1 MQSIRRKITFGYYLF
16 AACMIGLA
24 MFSYASL
31 RFLEQRLDWG
41 VAVAGFLDM
50 TLEMRRFEKNYF
62 LFGKAEDAA
71 AAQAYAGEALNL
83 LEEHSAA
90 YRELAATAELQQ
102 LQDWL
107 ERYSLQMARLV
118 HAAGVRTGAHADE
131 RAATEADIRE
141 LGRRLSAHAEHIS
154 AREHEAMREVLG
166 RSRTVLVGLLIAV
179 TLFSLILAHLL
190 TRAVVQP
197 LRRLEQDLQALG
209 RGKLETLPTR
219 SGEREIRSF
228 TQAFNRT
235 LHELELRRRYLVQAE
250 KLASLGTLVSGVAH
264 ELNNPLSNISTSTQ
278 LLVEELDAA
287 DPAQTRAWL
296 RDVEEQTERA
306 RHIVAT
312 LLDFSRDKPFALQR
326 VSLRSTID
334 KTLTLLRAQLAAGCE
349 VRVDV
354 PASLRLDADPQKLQQ
369 VFVNLIGNAVE
380 AGARRI
386 RVEAPVG
393 ATDAMLESY
402 VWTRPPTAAE
412 ALDNALFIAVA
423 DDGPGIP
430 AEVLP
435 KVFDPFFTTK
445 DVGQG
450 SGLGLYLVQEILQR
464 HGGSIGVASTP
475 GEGSQFLIRLPRTA
489 EDGA

>member
-1 MQSIRRKITFGYYLF
+1 MQSIRRKITFGHYLF

-83 LEEHSAA
+83 LEQHSAA
-90 YRELAATAELQQ
+90 YRGLAADAELRQ

-107 ERYSLQMARLV
+107 ERYSLRMARLV
-118 HAAGVRTGAHADE
+118 HAAGADAGE

-197 LRRLEQDLQALG
+197 LRRLEQDLQAVG
-209 RGKLETLPTR
+209 RGKLEALPTR
-219 SGEREIRSF
+219 SGEREIRRF

-386 RVEAPVG
+386 RIEAPVE

-412 ALDNALFIAVA
+412 ALDNAWFIAVA

-450 SGLGLYLVQEILQR
+450 AGLGLYLVQEILQR

-475 GEGSQFLIRLPRTA
+475 GEGSQFLIRLPRAA